1 MKIPSSGLAGVR
13 GGRGPHV
20 PRRALLLIVGG
31 AVLAGAAT
39 GCGASSAMRE
49 GSGGAGVGG
58 SQRGSGGSATSS
70 GGSGGSS
77 GTGGSDPGNAT
88 GGQPGAGGAAGT
100 VSASGGSLGS
110 GGTGEGGVAG
120 VGATGGRPGAGGAGA
135 GGAGGAAGGTVV
147 ARPWDWS
154 GVVGTG
160 QSLAVGQMGTPVAT
174 TTQPY
179 HNLKLTTGNLP
190 WPIDP
195 SNAALAISPLV
206 EPIGR
211 LSSAYPSSWP
221 TNIAGETP
229 HASMANEIT
238 VLVRAADGGDYIGV
252 HGEVG
257 ENGQGIVFLRKNAT
271 PVGVNGHAYQATLI
285 ETQAITRLARAMGK
299 TYGVAAI
306 TVTHG
311 EADAGSA
318 SYESDLY
325 KLLSDYQTDLPA
337 ITGQTQK
344 LQMIVSQQNSVND
357 RSPSTLAEWK
367 IGVDHPTDVVCS
379 GPKYQYPY
387 YAGDHVHLVT
397 EGYRQLGEK
406 YGQIYFERVVLGH
419 DWRPLAPTSIERGT
433 RMVTV
438 HFHVP
443 VSPLA
448 WNNTFQM
455 PHQAIAEWKAGK
467 GFELRTA
474 TGRLAI
480 ASVEIAGDAVQ
491 IVTAADLPPTGVLV
505 GYALT
510 GDATAMTTPFV
521 GTFRWGQL
529 RDSDPFVGA
538 ATKTAQPNYAV
549 AFELPVP

>member
-1 MKIPSSGLAGVR
+1 M
-13 GGRGPHV
+13 
-20 PRRALLLIVGG
+20 
-31 AVLAGAAT
+31 
-39 GCGASSAMRE
+39 
-49 GSGGAGVGG
+49 
-58 SQRGSGGSATSS
+58 
-70 GGSGGSS
+70 
-77 GTGGSDPGNAT
+77 
-88 GGQPGAGGAAGT
+88 
-100 VSASGGSLGS
+100 
-110 GGTGEGGVAG
+110 
-120 VGATGGRPGAGGAGA
+120 
-135 GGAGGAAGGTVV
+135 

-195 SNAALAISPLV
+195 NNAALAISPLV

-238 VLVRAADGGDYIGV
+238 ALVRAADGGDYVGV

-257 ENGQGIVFLRKNAT
+257 ENGQGIAFLRKNAT

-299 TYGVAAI
+299 TYGVAVI

-311 EADAGSA
+311 ESDAGSA

-325 KLLSDYQTDLPA
+325 KLLSDYQTDLPG

-344 LQMIVSQQNSVND
+344 IQMIVSQQNSVND

-397 EGYRQLGEK
+397 DGLPPAWAKNTGRSTSSASSSDMTGGRWPPPPSNAARAWL
-406 YGQIYFERVVLGH
+406 LSTSMSP
-419 DWRPLAPTSIERGT
+419 WRRWPGT
-433 RMVTV
+433 QPSSCRTRR
-438 HFHVP
+438 FP
-443 VSPLA
+443 S
-448 WNNTFQM
+448 
-455 PHQAIAEWKAGK
+455 GK
-467 GFELRTA
+467 RAKDSNCALPRD
-474 TGRLAI
+474 RLAI

-491 IVTAADLPPTGVLV
+491 IVTAADLPPTGVMV

-521 GTFRWGQL
+521 GTFRWGLL
-529 RDSDPFVGA
+529 RDSDPFVGT